1 MCLIFFILCILYFS
15 VIEVVFF
22 CIVKKIEVDYS
33 IWCREGDKEKMIS
46 NYGVDF
52 IIFFKFKFDFFND
65 CKIFWGFV
73 LSKNCLI
80 K

>member
-1 MCLIFFILCILYFS
+1 M
-15 VIEVVFF
+15 
-22 CIVKKIEVDYS
+22 KKIEVDYS

-73 LSKNCLI
+73 LIRNCLI
-80 K
+80 E